1 MAKIKVNFEKSENY
15 ITSADI
21 DRMIP
26 KAVKAHGIISNKTG
40 PGNKFLGWLDLP
52 VSYDR
57 VEIERLKRCAWKIRS
72 DSDILIVVGI
82 GGSYLG
88 TRAASSFLGHSFEE
102 LLQREKTGAPLI
114 LYAGNSISST
124 YHAELLE
131 IVRSREI
138 SINVISKSGTTTE
151 PALAFRLLK
160 DLMEK
165 KYGEKEAA
173 ERIYA
178 TTDSKK
184 GALRELSEAKGY
196 QTFIIPDDIGGR
208 YSVLTPVGL
217 LPIAVGGAD
226 IDKMLNGA
234 QEGYE
239 EYLNTNILKN
249 ACYMYAVARN
259 ILYNKGKHT
268 EIMVNYEPGLHY
280 LTEWWKQL
288 FGESEG
294 KEGKGIF
301 PAGVDFTTDLHSMGQ
316 YIQEG
321 MRNIFETVLMV
332 EEPKKDIVIKADKD
346 DLDGLNYL
354 EGMSLDHINK
364 KAFEATML
372 AHLDGGVPQISI
384 SIPKR
389 DEYVFGKL
397 VYFFEKACALSGYI
411 LGVNPFDQP
420 GVEAYKKN
428 MFALLG
434 KPGYEDERENLLKRL

>member
-1 MAKIKVNFEKSENY
+1 MARINVNFEKSERFINS
-15 ITSADI
+15 IDI
-21 DRMIP
+21 DKMIP
-26 KAVKAHGIISNKTG
+26 EAVKAHDMINNKTG

-88 TRAASSFLGHSFEE
+88 TRAASAFLGHSFEE
-102 LLQREKTGAPLI
+102 LLQREKTRAPLI
-114 LYAGNSISST
+114 LYAGNNLSST

-131 IVRSREI
+131 MIRGREI
-138 SINVISKSGTTTE
+138 SVNVISKSGTTTE

-196 QTFIIPDDIGGR
+196 QTFIIPDNVGGR

-217 LPIAVGGAD
+217 LPIAVSGAD
-226 IDKMLNGA
+226 IDKILKGA
-234 QEGYE
+234 QEGFD
-239 EYLNTNILKN
+239 EYLNADILKN
-249 ACYMYAVARN
+249 ACYRYAVARN
-259 ILYNKGKHT
+259 ILYKKGKHT
-268 EIMVNYEPGLHY
+268 EIMVNYEPSLHY
-280 LTEWWKQL
+280 MTEWWKQL

-301 PAGVDFTTDLHSMGQ
+301 PAGVDFTTVLHSMGQ

-332 EEPKKDIVIKADKD
+332 EEPRKDIVIKADKE

-354 EGMSLDHINK
+354 EGMRLDHINK
-364 KAFEATML
+364 KAFEGTML
-372 AHLDGGVPQISI
+372 AHLDGGVPQIVI

-397 VYFFEKACALSGYI
+397 VFFFEKACAISGYM

-434 KPGYEDERENLLKRL
+434 KPGYEDEREKLLKRL

>member
-1 MAKIKVNFEKSENY
+1 MAKIKVNFEKSVNY

-26 KAVKAHGIISNKTG
+26 KAVKAHEMISNKTG

-332 EEPKKDIVIKADKD
+332 EEAKKDIVIKADKD